1 MNHPKN
7 TEGAPLLGAPYESV
21 TVFLTLYIQNS
32 KLKKG
37 NRKILEIYFCRV
49 PKYLQS
55 FVIENPLDKIFS
67 NRHFRPSARF
77 CHSEARHYRARN
89 LLSLA
94 LPPRFRNKTTPTR
107 L

>member
-37 NRKILEIYFCRV
+37 NRKVLKIYFCRV

-67 NRHFRPSARF
+67 NRHSAPQPVFVIPKHGTIARGICFPSPY
-77 CHSEARHYRARN
+77 HRA
-89 LLSLA
+89 
-94 LPPRFRNKTTPTR
+94 FVTR
-107 L
+107 QPQHG